1 MHVHFGERPSHAR
14 RFEMVETQSLRRRME
29 AAIEALITSLDALDG
44 DIDLEHEDSDFE
56 DGADIEEV
64 SQDEGCDGGDRESD
78 PAEFGIADRDAL
90 LDPTLSIGT
99 RAAAFDGSGRAV
111 ARDLLQSRR
120 NAR

>member
-1 MHVHFGERPSHAR
+1 MHTHFGERPSHVR

-29 AAIEALITSLDALDG
+29 AAIEALIASLDAIDG

-56 DGADIEEV
+56 DGADLEV
-64 SQDEGCDGGDRESD
+64 VCEDEGCDGGDRESD
-78 PAEFGIADRDAL
+78 TAEHGIAHPDAL
-90 LDPTLSIGT
+90 LDPTLSIGM